1 MGSFSNIFETK
12 ILQHFFED
20 ASLGLNATNLWIAL
34 ATAASDS
41 SFTEANYTNYA
52 RVALNR
58 TSGSNVFTVSG
69 NSVTNDGTITFPTS
83 GGTANTITHFGIMD
97 ASSSGNVILW
107 GEVSPQLI
115 VNSSDTPTFGAGQF
129 TATLD

>member
-1 MGSFSNIFETK
+1 MGSFSNTFETK
-12 ILQHFFED
+12 ILQHLFED
-20 ASLGLNATNLWIAL
+20 ASLGLNATNLWMAL

-41 SFTEANYTNYA
+41 SFTEATYTNYA

-69 NSVTNDGTITFPTS
+69 NSLTNDGTVSFPQS
-83 GGTANTITHFGIMD
+83 GGTSNTITHFGICD
-97 ASSSGNVILW
+97 ASSAGNVIFW

-115 VNSSDTPTFGAGQF
+115 VNTNDTPTFGAGQL
-129 TATLD
+129 TITLD

>member
-1 MGSFSNIFETK
+1 MGSLSNTFETK
-12 ILQHFFED
+12 ILQNLFEA
-20 ASLGLNATNLWIAL
+20 ASLGLDATNCWIAL

-41 SFTEANYTNYA
+41 SFTEATYTSYA

-69 NSVTNDGTITFPTS
+69 NSVTNDATITFPQS
-83 GGTANTITHFGIMD
+83 GGTANTITHFGICD
-97 ASSSGNVILW
+97 AASAGNVIFW

-115 VNSSDTPTFGAGQF
+115 VNSGDTPTFGAGQL
-129 TATLD
+129 TITLD